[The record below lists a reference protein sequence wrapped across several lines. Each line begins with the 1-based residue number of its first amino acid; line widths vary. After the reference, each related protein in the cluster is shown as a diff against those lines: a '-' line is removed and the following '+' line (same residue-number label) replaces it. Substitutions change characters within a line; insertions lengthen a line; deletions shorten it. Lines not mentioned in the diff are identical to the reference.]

1 MDDRAFRKM
10 AELMKLNLDDTSEIV
25 AVQNNATVPNGAE
38 AEASHKRDAHK
49 GRQHAMH
56 AAGLVR
62 CSLLAVCERNSD
74 VVRAIAGANPH
85 QDAVLVA
92 GARRL
97 DRIANVAGVG
107 HALPR
112 DFENNV
118 ALPEA
123 ALRCGALRVN
133 AGDNDAIF
141 TGTRY

>member
-62 CSLLAVCERNSD
+62 CSLLAWISTERNL
-74 VVRAIAGANPH
+74 A
-85 QDAVLVA
+85 
-92 GARRL
+92 
-97 DRIANVAGVG
+97 
-107 HALPR
+107 
-112 DFENNV
+112 
-118 ALPEA
+118 
-123 ALRCGALRVN
+123 N
-133 AGDNDAIF
+133 AGK
-141 TGTRY
+141 G